1 MRSGMR
7 SSTKAKAAGS
17 RKIRVLMADD
27 DPIVR
32 DLLRKILTAENDID
46 LCGEATDGSE
56 ALRLVQKLRPD
67 ILLLDL
73 LMPNLPGM
81 EALREMSAS
90 AAPVPTVVLS
100 ASISTPQV
108 VEALQMG
115 ARGLVQKDSLP
126 QLVPAI
132 RTVLA
137 GGLWVR
143 GRKMESALQVLDE
156 LMASSELP
164 PSPSR
169 FGLTSREMEVTSLV
183 AQGCSNRDISQ
194 KLSISEATVK
204 RHLTNVFNKVGM
216 STRLELALFAIDHR
230 LVSRT

>member
-1 MRSGMR
+1 MPSK
-7 SSTKAKAAGS
+7 THAKVTGP

-32 DLLRKILTAENDID
+32 DLLRKILASESDIEV
-46 LCGEATDGSE
+46 CGEATDGSE
-56 ALRLVQKLRPD
+56 ALRMVQDLRPD
-67 ILLLDL
+67 VLLLDL

-100 ASISTPQV
+100 ASISNPQV

-126 QLVPAI
+126 QLIPAI
-132 RTVLA
+132 HTVLA
-137 GGLWVR
+137 GALWVR
-143 GRKMESALQVLDE
+143 GRKMESAMQVLEE
-156 LMASSELP
+156 LMATSDLP
-164 PSPSR
+164 STPNR
-169 FGLTSREMEVTSLV
+169 FGLTSRELEVTSLV
-183 AQGCSNRDISQ
+183 AQGCSNKDISR
-194 KLSISEATVK
+194 KLAISEATVK